1 MANSDLVRASR
12 DGDQFHYLWA
22 ARRCLLLLSSD
33 SRLESVTIEGVQ
45 ASDLAEGEELI
56 DVAEYYRAEKDNEPE
71 RVTYIQCKHSTLQ
84 RTKTWTPSELKKTLS
99 KFAERFLALQE
110 AAHAPYSFKEFEFV
124 FLSNRPMDS
133 DFLEA
138 VKDIASGGK
147 PKNPKL
153 ANKLKSFT
161 KLDGASLADFCRHL
175 RLDGDND
182 DYWGQRNSL
191 VIETSKYLPGLDS
204 DAPFQLKELVSRKA
218 TSEGTNNKSITKFDV
233 LRALQVDEDKLFP
246 APCQIESIES
256 FVPRSGESSLFQ
268 RIKQAHNSPTVVHAE
283 GGVGK
288 SVFSRRLFE
297 TVPRGSCC
305 ILYDCFANGRYQIPS
320 AYRHAHNIAL
330 VQIVNELAAKG
341 LCDPLI
347 PSSHADLTDY
357 FKVFQARI
365 KQSVASLRAK
375 DSEAILYIVL
385 DAADN
390 AELAAQDAGEPR
402 SFVRPLMRET
412 IPDGVRLV
420 VTCRTHRQQLLE
432 PPPATLFI
440 ELPSF
445 DVKETSL
452 HLRQFFPDATDVN
465 ILEFH
470 TLSSQNPRVQAFAL
484 NRNAKSPLADI
495 LKRLGPNPTTVED
508 TLNVLLSDAIKKIKH
523 ETIGAEKEQID
534 RICEGLA
541 TLRPRIPIAVLA
553 KFASVEESAIRS
565 FIIDFDRPLLVA
577 NDSIQFRDEPAET
590 WFRETFRPKPAALG
604 KFIEDIRPLAKTNVY
619 VAEALPRL
627 MFEADRFAELV
638 QMALH
643 SEDLPDNSP
652 LQRREIE
659 AQRLQFALKACLRKK
674 QYADAAK
681 LALKAGGSSA
691 GQQRELQILQSNTD
705 ITGVLLD
712 ADNIRTLVSRR
723 LNETNW
729 RGSHFAYESV
739 LLAASGELG
748 EAGSKLRVAERWL
761 KDLYSL
767 PKEERDRLQDRPSFD
782 DIAELAMAYLRIHG
796 SKRCVQFLSSWTP
809 RRISFCAGLRL
820 ARKLVDLQRY
830 TELDDIAIDA
840 GDDMYLALAIAKAS
854 REVNRNPPKAAM
866 KSALKRLRIETVEFR
881 DLEGFHNDESE
892 ISAVVAVVEARLG
905 QKVGARAL
913 LVDLLE
919 RYLPPTPS
927 YDLSSPHSLR
937 RTSSLSAYAL
947 LAELKNEPLELLDL
961 AYPSLRSKLEKSSL
975 NGYSQEERQFKE
987 VVAPLLAWHKVVA
1000 RQIVSGIPD
1009 KDYLEVIEKTIQAS
1023 APLRDYGHNYHPS
1036 GEIATLWLKLLANR
1050 DNLEPDDI
1058 SRFEKWADAL
1068 PRPLS
1073 ASALSSLSRFASRIT
1088 PLCGLA
1094 IRLNNKAVKS
1104 IEAERDD
1111 ALQNAQS
1118 YVELARAIFPINR
1131 EEAAALLDK
1140 AITVSGRF
1148 GDETRERWAA
1158 ICSLS
1163 KCASSDI
1170 DYQPELAY
1178 KVARCAEVVREYA
1191 GGDKYFDWSNT
1202 VQALACLCPP
1212 SSLAVLSRWRDRQFG
1227 TLVDLLPEVIEA
1239 ITKRKALRPC
1249 TALALMPFRFRW
1261 NESQLLDRALDECKS
1276 LAEKKI
1282 AVNFALRYMLFTE
1295 GPCHRKAELKSLL
1308 IRHGLIAED
1317 FEKFGLLGEKPQP
1330 APYAANWA
1338 VDVSENSAPDA
1349 GYEWVHIFDDIDLST
1364 NAGVQAASQRFAA
1377 RPAPRRFSEFL
1388 DEACKRVIPG
1398 GEARFVSALSSG
1410 NEFCLTRLRTFI
1422 SQIPEAWDSF
1432 QSVCIAVT
1440 GAIKRVCRRDCIA
1453 AHFYSSQED
1462 QVVVA
1467 AKKYGGLEK
1476 SDLIDEV
1483 LSALGETSEVFDQ
1496 ARLFSLVSMLAAKLR
1511 VDEARDALGSGLA
1524 LFEEQL
1530 NDTDGDGPWSEDL
1543 LPPADTEAALA
1554 GYLWG
1559 SLASPIASERWEAA
1573 HAVRSMCL
1581 LGQHSVLD
1589 HLLDLAKTSK
1599 GGPFVDRKLFF
1610 YNLHANQWLLLA
1622 LSRAALEVPAE
1633 VNRFRDFLMQSAFG
1647 SSTHVVTKELAGR
1660 ALLLVMD
1667 GEGTIDDDELRRKI
1681 TQINKSPFPH
1691 IRSKNWE
1698 RARNLGYDGIDSE
1711 FAFDIDADQD
1721 WFSPL
1726 GRCFDIANRRLR
1738 RMTEEVVREQFKYPG
1753 LRPWQDD
1760 ERARRSFF
1768 SSTSGIDS
1776 RDVTRKVD
1784 DLRSYF
1790 QYHAV
1795 MIVAGQLLSTLP
1807 VHIGL
1812 DETLDDFTLWL
1823 GGHGLTC
1830 ADGRWLADRRDPSP
1844 IRPVDNAAICTR
1856 EHWPWSIAKG
1866 DFEARLLGGLPDV
1879 VVWAHWLDNSGLGN
1893 ERVFIRSALV
1903 SSATSEAL
1911 LRATQAADVF
1921 SYGIPAAG
1929 QDLEI
1934 KDGSFELQGWI
1945 SDGTSRT
1952 GLDLHDPW
1960 GGDLRFPGARPC
1972 DEVIQLMGIH
1982 ESIDRRYWI
1991 QGQQRIMSLE
2001 VWGEYDE
2008 RRASSVSHG
2017 ERLRTSL
2024 DFIREFLAKK
2034 NMDMIVKVQIERVLE
2049 RERYGKTNSQEIG
2062 YIPPSCR
2069 LFLFK
2074 ADGRIQAT

>member
-22 ARRCLLLLSSD
+22 ARRCLLLLCSD

-56 DVAEYYRAEKDNEPE
+56 DVAEYYRADKDNEPE

-99 KFAERFLALQE
+99 KFAERFLALQK
-110 AAHAPYSFKEFEFV
+110 AAHAPDSFKEFEFV

-175 RLDGDND
+175 RLDGGND

-191 VIETSKYLPGLDS
+191 VIETSKYLLGLDS
-204 DAPFQLKELVSRKA
+204 EAPFQLKELITRKA

-305 ILYDCFANGRYQIPS
+305 ILYDCFANGSYQIPS

-523 ETIGAEKEQID
+523 ETIGAEKDQID

-541 TLRPRIPIAVLA
+541 TLRPHIPIAVLA

-604 KFIEDIRPLAKTNVY
+604 KFIEDLRPLAKTSVY

-627 MFEADRFAELV
+627 MFEADLFAELV

-691 GQQRELQILQSNTD
+691 GQQRELQIMQSNTD
-705 ITGVLLD
+705 IAGVLLD

-748 EAGSKLRVAERWL
+748 EAGSKLRVAENWL
-761 KDLYSL
+761 TNLYS
-767 PKEERDRLQDRPSFD
+767 KSAEERSKIREDASSD
-782 DIAELAMAYLRIHG
+782 DISELAMAYLRIHG
-796 SKRCVQFLSSWTP
+796 PKQCVKSLTRWSPRKLS
-809 RRISFCAGLRL
+809 FEAGLTL
-820 ARKLVDLQRY
+820 ARKLIDLQRY
-830 TELDDIAIDA
+830 TELDDLADA
-840 GDDMYLALAIAKAS
+840 AGAELYLVLAIIKAS
-854 REVNRNPPKAAM
+854 REVNKNPPIGAIED
-866 KSALKRLRIETVEFR
+866 ALKLLNTETAEFK
-881 DLEGFHNDESE
+881 DLDYIFNAETPIG
-892 ISAVVAVVEARLG
+892 AVVAVVESALE
-905 QKVGARAL
+905 QAVGTATL
-913 LVDLLE
+913 FVDLLE
-919 RYLPPTPS
+919 RYLPLSPPN
-927 YDLSSPHSLR
+927 DLSFSFNLR
-937 RTSSLSAYAL
+937 RESFLSACAL
-947 LAELKNEPLELLDL
+947 RAELKKEPLELLDL
-961 AYPSLRSKLEKSSL
+961 AYPSLRAQLEKSSL
-975 NGYSQEERQFKE
+975 HGYSQDARQFKE

-1009 KDYLEVIEKTIQAS
+1009 KDYPEVIEKTIQAS

-1050 DNLEPDDI
+1050 ENLEPDDI

-1073 ASALSSLSRFASRIT
+1073 TSALSSLSRFASRST
-1088 PLCGLA
+1088 ALCGLA
-1094 IRLNNKAVKS
+1094 IRLNTKAVKS

-1111 ALQNAQS
+1111 ALQNAES

-1131 EEAAALLDK
+1131 WESAALLQK

-1163 KCASSDI
+1163 KCASSCV

-1191 GGDKYFDWSNT
+1191 ERDKSFDWGNT
-1202 VQALACLCPP
+1202 VQALGSLCPP

-1227 TLVDLLPEVIEA
+1227 VDVDLLPEVIEA
-1239 ITKRKALRPC
+1239 IAERKALSPC
-1249 TALALMPFRFRW
+1249 AALALMPFRYGW
-1261 NESQLLDRALDECKS
+1261 NEPQLLDRALGACKS

-1295 GPCHRKAELKSLL
+1295 GPFHRKAELKSLL
-1308 IRHGLIAED
+1308 IKHGLVAEE
-1317 FEKFGLLGEKPQP
+1317 FEKFDLLAERPQP
-1330 APYAANWA
+1330 TPYIANRIVA
-1338 VDVSENSAPDA
+1338 VSENLVPDA
-1349 GYEWVHIFDDIDLST
+1349 GNEWADIFADIDLRT
-1364 NAGVQAASQRFAA
+1364 DAGVQTASQRFAA
-1377 RPAPRRFSEFL
+1377 RPAPRLFNEFL
-1388 DEACKRVIPG
+1388 DEACQRVVPG
-1398 GEARFVSALSSG
+1398 GEAEFVTALSSG
-1410 NEFCLTRLRTFI
+1410 REFCLSRLRTFVNR
-1422 SQIPEAWDSF
+1422 IPEAWDSF
-1432 QSVCIAVT
+1432 QSVRIAVT
-1440 GAIKRVCRRDCIA
+1440 SAIKRVCRRDCIEA
-1453 AHFYSSQED
+1453 VFYSSQQD
-1462 QVVVA
+1462 PVVIA
-1467 AKKYGGLEK
+1467 ARKYGGLEK

-1496 ARLFSLVSMLAAKLR
+1496 TRLFSLVSMLATKLS
-1511 VDEARDALGSGLA
+1511 VDEARDVLGSGLA

-1530 NDTDGDGPWSEDL
+1530 NDTDGDGPWSEAL
-1543 LPPADTEAALA
+1543 LPPADPEAALA

-1559 SLASPIASERWEAA
+1559 RLASPLASERWEAA

-1581 LGQHSVLD
+1581 LGQHSVLH
-1589 HLLDLAKTSK
+1589 HLLDLAKTGK
-1599 GGPFVDRKLFF
+1599 GGPFVDPKLYF
-1610 YNLHANQWLLLA
+1610 YNLHATQWLLIS

-1660 ALLLVMD
+1660 VLLSVMD
-1667 GEGTIDDDELRRKI
+1667 GAGTVDDDELRCEI
-1681 TQINKSPFPH
+1681 TEINKSPFPQV
-1691 IRSKNWE
+1691 RSISWQ
-1698 RARNLGYDGIDSE
+1698 RARSLGNDESDGE
-1711 FAFDIDADQD
+1711 FAFDIDADRD

-1726 GRCFDIANRRLR
+1726 SRCFDISNKLIR
-1738 RMTEEVVREQFKYPG
+1738 RMTEVVVREQFGYLG
-1753 LRPWQDD
+1753 LRPWEDD
-1760 ERARRSFF
+1760 ERGKRSFF
-1768 SSTSGIDS
+1768 SGSSGLDS
-1776 RDVTRKVD
+1776 RGVTRRVD

-1790 QYHAV
+1790 QYHGI
-1795 MIVAGQLLSTLP
+1795 MIVAGQLLSLHPT
-1807 VHIGL
+1807 HIGL
-1812 DETLDDFTLWL
+1812 DENVDDFTIWL

-1830 ADGRWLADRRDPSP
+1830 ADGSWLADRRDPSP
-1844 IRPVDNAAICTR
+1844 IRPVDNAATCTV
-1856 EHWPWSIAKG
+1856 EDWPWSIAKG
-1866 DFEARLLGGLPDV
+1866 DFEARFLGDLPDV

-1893 ERVFIRSALV
+1893 ERVSIRSALV

-1934 KDGSFELQGWI
+1934 KDGPFELQGWI
-1945 SDGTSRT
+1945 SDGESRT

-1960 GGDLRFPGARPC
+1960 GGDLRFPEARPC
-1972 DEVIQLMGIH
+1972 DEVIQMMGVN

-1991 QGQQRIMSLE
+1991 QGHKRVMSSE

-2074 ADGRIQAT
+2074 ADGRIQAS